1 MHDGCAGVFLPHNHA
16 WRWSASM
23 LFTPGGRMTAES
35 TGTGPQPTRL
45 LVRHAADAPERES
58 RGDLR
63 VRQIFQAESAGFE
76 SSLSFVLWN
85 RIPAGGA
92 NELHVHEDIEKVY
105 YFLAGEGE
113 VACGPW
119 TRNVS
124 GGDFLFFP
132 AAIPHMVRHIG
143 SRDLEFVVCAA
154 RTLGLADLKIV
165 HSTARALDVLD
176 QQAAQRATAPR
187 NNPWALFALNA
198 IAGNKDLQ
206 NLLGAL

>member
-1 MHDGCAGVFLPHNHA
+1 MATT
-16 WRWSASM
+16 S
-23 LFTPGGRMTAES
+23 TES
-35 TGTGPQPTRL
+35 EPQPSRL
-45 LVRHAADAPERES
+45 LVRHAADVPERES

-119 TRNVS
+119 TNPVRA
-124 GGDFLFFP
+124 GDFLFFP
-132 AAIPHMVRHIG
+132 AAIPHLVRNLG
-143 SRDLEFVVCAA
+143 SGDLEFIVCAA
-154 RTLGLADLKIV
+154 RTLG
-165 HSTARALDVLD
+165 T
-176 QQAAQRATAPR
+176 PR
-187 NNPWALFALNA
+187 GLEE
-198 IAGNKDLQ
+198 G
-206 NLLGAL
+206 